1 MLLVTL
7 VKHLYVNWF
16 AWAYEKNWTYYYVGL
31 ASFDVAEMAAAVGPD
46 EVARVD
52 T

>member
-31 ASFDVAEMAAAVGPD
+31 ASFEMAPAVGPD

-52 T
+52 I